1 MIILSIEKVR
11 NYLEKFGV
19 SDRITEFSVS
29 SATVLLASEAIGCEP
44 ERIAKTLAF
53 NVGGKCVLIVASGDA
68 KVNNGKFK
76 AFFGT
81 KATMYPHDE
90 VAEICGHAAGGV
102 CPFAVNDGVDIYLDE
117 TLKRF
122 DFVYPAA
129 GSSNSVIKLYLNE
142 LEQMSNYKEWID
154 VCKLPE

>member
-1 MIILSIEKVR
+1 MSIEKVR
-11 NYLEKFGV
+11 SYLEKFGV
-19 SDRITEFSVS
+19 SDRIKEFSVS
-29 SATVLLASEAIGCEP
+29 SATVALAAEAIGCEI

-53 NVGGKCVLIVASGDA
+53 NVGGKCVLIVAAGDA
-68 KVNNGKFK
+68 KVNNSKFK
-76 AFFGT
+76 GFFGT
-81 KATMYPHDE
+81 KASMYPHDE

-102 CPFAVNDGVDIYLDE
+102 CPFAVNDGVNIYLDE
-117 TLKRF
+117 SLKRF

-129 GSSNSVIKLYLNE
+129 GSSNSVIKLTLEE

>member
-29 SATVLLASEAIGCEP
+29 SATVLLAAEAIGCEP

-142 LEQMSNYKEWID
+142 LEQMSNYNEWID